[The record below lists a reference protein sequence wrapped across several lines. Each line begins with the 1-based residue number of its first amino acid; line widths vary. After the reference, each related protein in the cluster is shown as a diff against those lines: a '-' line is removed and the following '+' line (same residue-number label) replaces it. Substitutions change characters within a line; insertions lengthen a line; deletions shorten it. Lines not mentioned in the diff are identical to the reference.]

1 MEPIV
6 SFVVLHYRD
15 IKSTDACVRSILQMD
30 GRQYIRIVIV
40 DNDIQATEEER
51 SRLAERYSFQ
61 SCGSKRKN

>member
-6 SFVVLHYRD
+6 SFVILHYRD

-40 DNDIQATEEER
+40 DNDIQATEEKEVGLR
-51 SRLAERYSFQ
+51 SGTKSTRLSR
-61 SCGSKRKN
+61 